1 MQIVVSNVQVRHGLF
16 MLVPEIV
23 EVLGGMVEELE
34 EARKRLVVEVNKP
47 SRGKRYIYSE
57 KRLMFLS
64 LSSYLEAE
72 PRCLYNFY
80 QVFY

>member
-1 MQIVVSNVQVRHGLF
+1 MQVVVSSVQVRHGLL

-47 SRGKRYIYSE
+47 PRGKRLDLFKE
-57 KRLMFLS
+57 
-64 LSSYLEAE
+64 
-72 PRCLYNFY
+72 
-80 QVFY
+80 